1 MSAKALGIVVSFCS
15 LHFGA
20 KCGLA
25 MQCCAA
31 CNDKFI
37 GSQLLLNSTVPHVHF
52 PLYFFLSL

>member
-31 CNDKFI
+31 CNDK
-37 GSQLLLNSTVPHVHF
+37 LLAVS
-52 PLYFFLSL
+52 YY